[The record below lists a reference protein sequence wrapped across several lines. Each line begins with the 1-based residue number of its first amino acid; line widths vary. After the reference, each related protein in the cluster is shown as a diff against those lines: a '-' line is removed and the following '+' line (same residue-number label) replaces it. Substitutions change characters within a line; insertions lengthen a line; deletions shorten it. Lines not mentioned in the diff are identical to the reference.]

1 VAKADLSKQP
11 GEVSAMFD
19 GVAKHYDRT
28 NDVLSLG
35 NAWIWR
41 AATVKAVAPK
51 AGEKILDLAAGT
63 GTSSAALAKSGADVT
78 AADFSPGMIEVG
90 RRKHPGITFVEADA
104 MNLPFA
110 DNEFDAVTISFGLRN
125 IEDPKKAL
133 SEMFRVLKPGGR
145 LVVCEFSKP
154 PRAIFRA
161 GYTAYMRF
169 IMPAVVDAASS
180 DRLLPTV
187 IVGRGAA
194 SATPAAWVSH
204 AGRVIVGVER
214 GVEVSEAF
222 RTEVSPH
229 AFVIDEGGFVAA
241 QGGPLTL
248 DAVRS
253 LIADAE
259 GLRIVTGAADG

>member
-1 VAKADLSKQP
+1 MNVWGWVAIGMLAVVVLWLALALAGAVRELAALRGRVASLEEESGPVHLADGLP
-11 GEVSAMFD
+11 VG
-19 GVAKHYDRT
+19 
-28 NDVLSLG
+28 
-35 NAWIWR
+35 
-41 AATVKAVAPK
+41 AATPSWQLTERGGAAV
-51 AGEKILDLAAGT
+51 
-63 GTSSAALAKSGADVT
+63 SSSSMQGKRHLVL
-78 AADFSPGMIEVG
+78 F
-90 RRKHPGITFVEADA
+90 ADA
-104 MNLPFA
+104 DCRA
-110 DNEFDAVTISFGLRN
+110 CDA
-125 IEDPKKAL
+125 
-133 SEMFRVLKPGGR
+133 
-145 LVVCEFSKP
+145 LVPE
-154 PRAIFRA
+154 
-161 GYTAYMRF
+161 
-169 IMPAVVDAASS
+169 VVDAASS